1 MKISKR
7 TGFQNKGDNSQTTMN
22 KLLSLTFYL
31 SIFLLSSCNET
42 DLPSGNQFDRG
53 IMLENFA
60 KNLIV
65 PGFSE
70 ASTQTSQLVTQLKVL
85 AASPNEASLKEAQ
98 VSWKAAYS
106 NYLKVS
112 MYNFG
117 PAEEQVIQKS
127 LLEEV
132 ATFPVNIQRIAN
144 KTKTATPNFQDFERD
159 SRGFLAL
166 DYLLFD
172 ESALKNFQ
180 SSPNYANYSVK
191 VAEDIAKR
199 IDEVN
204 SAWSAYQTEFIQ
216 NSGTDAGSSTSAIY
230 NEFVKNYEG
239 LKNFKIGLPLGLR
252 PGQSKSEPEKV
263 EALYSG
269 YSLEFIKTQFD
280 ALSNVWKGGNG
291 LGFDDYLQNVEG
303 GPTLSVSTKE
313 QIGTI
318 ENELKK
324 FSPQERLAI
333 LILTDEV
340 RVRSLHTEL
349 QRNTR
354 FFKSELSSLLGIAI
368 TFTSGDGD

>member
-1 MKISKR
+1 MKSIYSA
-7 TGFQNKGDNSQTTMN
+7 GIL
-22 KLLSLTFYL
+22 LLSLLFVT
-31 SIFLLSSCNET
+31 SCNEP
-42 DLPSGNQFDRG
+42 DAPSGGQFDRSM
-53 IMLENFA
+53 MLDNFA

-70 ASTQTSQLVTQLKVL
+70 ASTQTSQLVMQLKAL
-85 AASPNEASLKEAQ
+85 AANPSEARLKDAQ
-98 VSWKAAYS
+98 LSWQTAYS

-117 PAEEQVIQKS
+117 PAEEKTIQKS

-144 KTKTATPNFQDFERD
+144 KTKTATPTFQDFERD

-172 ESALKNFQ
+172 EGALKNFR
-180 SSPNYANYSVK
+180 SNPNYANYSVK
-191 VAEDIAKR
+191 VAEDIATR

-204 SAWSAYQTEFIQ
+204 VAWATYQTEFVQ
-216 NSGTDAGSSTSAIY
+216 NSGTDAGSSTSALY

-239 LKNFKIGLPLGLR
+239 LKNFKVGLPLGLR

-269 YSLEFIKTQFD
+269 LSLEFIKNQFD
-280 ALSNVWKGGNG
+280 ALTNVWKGGNG
-291 LGFDDYLQNVEG
+291 LGFDDYLENVEG

-313 QIGTI
+313 QINTI
-318 ENELKK
+318 ANELEK
-324 FSPQERLAI
+324 FSPEEKLAL
-333 LILTDEV
+333 LISTDEV
-340 RVRSLHTEL
+340 KVRSLHTEL
-349 QRNTR
+349 QKNTR